1 MSEREVLDI
10 GRQFLFVTL
19 QLALPILLAG
29 LLAGTIV
36 SVFQAVTQIQEFT
49 LTFVPKLLA
58 VILALV
64 VFGSWMLSVLL
75 NFFISMFNRLPA
87 ISP

>member
-29 LLAGTIV
+29 LAAGTIV
-36 SVFQAVTQIQEFT
+36 SIFQAVTQIQEFT

-58 VILALV
+58 VILALTL
-64 VFGSWMLSVLL
+64 FGSWMLSVLL

-87 ISP
+87 LSP